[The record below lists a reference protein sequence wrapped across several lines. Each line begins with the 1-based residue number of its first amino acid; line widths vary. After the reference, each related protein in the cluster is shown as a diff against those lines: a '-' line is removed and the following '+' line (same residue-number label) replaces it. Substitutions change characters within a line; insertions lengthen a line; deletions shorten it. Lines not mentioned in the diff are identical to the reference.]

1 MLFLVKSRGSVR
13 KRVCVTSDAKAN
25 VSDELPPGWGL
36 NYKTTARRI
45 QNALD

>member
-36 NYKTTARRI
+36 NCKETVHRV